1 MPLTEFAKQYH
12 ERMLPGY
19 QSTLQATDP
28 EFIERFD
35 NFAFDEIINQ
45 PGLALDERTRFV
57 SILAVLVG
65 CQGVDDFRVM
75 LPCALNMGVTPVEVK
90 EIVYQAVAYLG
101 MGRVFPFLKATNEI
115 LTGRGVALPLE
126 GQATTTMETRLA
138 KGNQVQVEIF
148 GEGLRESWKT
158 GPAESA
164 HINYWLADNCFGD
177 YYTRTGLDIRTRELI
192 TFCFLYAQGGVE
204 PQLLAHTRANYH
216 VGNDKALLIKV
227 ISHCLPFIGYP
238 RTLNALR
245 IINEAAA
252 EA

>member
-1 MPLTEFAKQYH
+1 MSLTEFAKQYH
-12 ERMLPGY
+12 EKMLPAY
-19 QSTLQATDP
+19 QSALQVTDP

-45 PGLALDERTRFV
+45 PGLELDDRTRFI
-57 SILAVLVG
+57 SILAVLLG
-65 CQGVDDFRVM
+65 CQGVDDFKVK

-101 MGRVFPFLKATNEI
+101 MGRVFPFIRATNEM
-115 LTGRGVALPLE
+115 LTERGISLPLE

-158 GPAESA
+158 SPAESA

-177 YYTRTGLDIRTRELI
+177 YYTRTGLDVKTRELI

-204 PQLLAHTRANYH
+204 PQLLAHTKANIY
-216 VGNDKALLIKV
+216 VGHDKAFLIKI
-227 ISHCLPFIGYP
+227 ISACLPFIGYP

-245 IINEAAA
+245 IINEATK
-252 EA
+252 EE